1 MAVGFDGVARRA
13 VLVLAA
19 LVAGACGE
27 EEAGRAASAAVATAT
42 ATAIAEAEAPAA
54 TPTVSPEPARAASA
68 RARPGRASSARAAS
82 AGTRLRA
89 IGSQFGRI
97 VGDGPGLAAY
107 IFDKERRGRSECY
120 GACAKAWPP
129 VLAKGRPVA
138 GKGIDADLL
147 GTTRRR
153 NGARQLTYR
162 GQALYYYEHDRPGVV
177 LCHDVFEFGGTWL
190 VIRPDGRAVR

>member
-13 VLVLAA
+13 VVVLAA

-27 EEAGRAASAAVATAT
+27 EGAGPAASAAVATAT
-42 ATAIAEAEAPAA
+42 ADGGRRPRRPPPSPRRPPARRPAA
-54 TPTVSPEPARAASA
+54 AA
-68 RARPGRASSARAAS
+68 SARAAS

-89 IGSQFGRI
+89 IESQFGRI
-97 VGDGPGLAAY
+97 VGDGPGLAVY

-147 GTTRRR
+147 ATTRRR

-162 GQALYYYEHDRPGVV
+162 GQPLYHYEHDRPGLV

-190 VIRPDGRAVR
+190 VIRPSGRAVR

>member
-1 MAVGFDGVARRA
+1 MTARPRTYRRCRA
-13 VLVLAA
+13 AA
-19 LVAGACGE
+19 PTLLVAFALNACGDD
-27 EEAGRAASAAVATAT
+27 AGFRADPAPAPMTAAPSTEPEATA
-42 ATAIAEAEAPAA
+42 
-54 TPTVSPEPARAASA
+54 EPAR
-68 RARPGRASSARAAS
+68 RP

-97 VGDGPGLAAY
+97 VGDGPGLAVY

-138 GKGIDADLL
+138 GRGIDPELL

-153 NGARQLTYR
+153 GGKRQLTYR
-162 GQALYYYEHDRPGVV
+162 GQPLYYYEHDRPGLV

-190 VIRPDGRAVR
+190 VIRPNGRAVP

>member
-1 MAVGFDGVARRA
+1 MRPRTCLAAPLLLSALLLGACGDEAQPRAAPLATPAPDAVMAVAEQEPEREPARRA
-13 VLVLAA
+13 A
-19 LVAGACGE
+19 
-27 EEAGRAASAAVATAT
+27 
-42 ATAIAEAEAPAA
+42 
-54 TPTVSPEPARAASA
+54 
-68 RARPGRASSARAAS
+68 

-97 VGDGPGLAAY
+97 VGDGPGLAVY
-107 IFDKERRGRSECY
+107 IFDKEQRGRSECY

-138 GKGIDADLL
+138 GARIDADLL

-153 NGARQLTYR
+153 NGKRQLTYR
-162 GQALYYYEHDRPGVV
+162 GQPLYYYEHDRPGLV

-190 VIRPDGRAVR
+190 VIRPDGRPVP

>member
-42 ATAIAEAEAPAA
+42 ATAIAEAPAA
-54 TPTVSPEPARAASA
+54 TPTVSPEPARAA
-68 RARPGRASSARAAS
+68 SARAAS

-107 IFDKERRGRSECY
+107 IFDKERRGRSDCY

>member
-1 MAVGFDGVARRA
+1 MTMRPRTYRRCRA
-13 VLVLAA
+13 AAPTLVAA
-19 LVAGACGE
+19 LVLGACGDGAE
-27 EEAGRAASAAVATAT
+27 LRADPVPAATAT
-42 ATAIAEAEAPAA
+42 ATVSPAPA
-54 TPTVSPEPARAASA
+54 PEPAR
-68 RARPGRASSARAAS
+68 RAA

-97 VGDGPGLAAY
+97 VGDGPGLAVY
-107 IFDKERRGRSECY
+107 IFDKERHGRSECY

-138 GKGIDADLL
+138 GMGIDPDLL

-153 NGARQLTYR
+153 NSKRQLTYR
-162 GQALYYYEHDRPGVV
+162 GQPLYHYEHDRPGLV

-190 VIRPDGRAVR
+190 VIRPNGRAVP